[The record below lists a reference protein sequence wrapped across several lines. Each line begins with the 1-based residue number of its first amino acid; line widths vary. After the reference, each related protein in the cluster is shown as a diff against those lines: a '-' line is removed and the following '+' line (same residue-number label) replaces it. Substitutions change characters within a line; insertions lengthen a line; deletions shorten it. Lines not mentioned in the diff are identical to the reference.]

1 MEKQLALYMASTG
14 SSVTLPMLYMAS
26 VHESPDYLSS
36 HMYICTY
43 RRRVITNTLVIGL
56 CCHGETAGSVHG
68 LTVRSVTLGVLL
80 METKM

>member
-14 SSVTLPMLYMAS
+14 SSVILPMLYMAS
-26 VHESPDYLSS
+26 AHVSTDYLSS

-43 RRRVITNTLVIGL
+43 RWCVHTNTFVIGL

>member
-1 MEKQLALYMASTG
+1 MAKLLALYLASTGSCVTLCVLYMAS
-14 SSVTLPMLYMAS
+14 AR
-26 VHESPDYLSS
+26 ESHDYLFS
-36 HMYICTY
+36 HMYICMY
-43 RRRVITNTLVIGL
+43 RRLVHTNTLVIGL